1 MYKYKYTNHL
11 YFCLL
16 FYRTY
21 LCHCADFLG
30 AAEEITTKGVPDLLE
45 GDKNSHSEQY
55 PTLARP
61 TFSVYYKTVFTE
73 LITCVKGIQPGKQ
86 REDREVRGCSVRGEC
101 QKDGVLL
108 VIHSLLGK
116 MYTLSY
122 CQWGLYNF
130 SWLISIHGNG
140 RGVFVQVFCLHF
152 IYIFNECLFNV
163 FLPFAF
169 EWMSVWCELHCT
181 WISRAVVVSF
191 RSLFKFYFFSLR
203 QDLSFISFS

>member
-1 MYKYKYTNHL
+1 MMYTYKYTNHL

-55 PTLARP
+55 PTLSRP

-86 REDREVRGCSVRGEC
+86 CEDREVRGVQCKRGMSIGWGIVSHSFSVGEN
-101 QKDGVLL
+101 V
-108 VIHSLLGK
+108 
-116 MYTLSY
+116 
-122 CQWGLYNF
+122 
-130 SWLISIHGNG
+130 
-140 RGVFVQVFCLHF
+140 HF
-152 IYIFNECLFNV
+152 IL
-163 FLPFAF
+163 LS
-169 EWMSVWCELHCT
+169 M
-181 WISRAVVVSF
+181 
-191 RSLFKFYFFSLR
+191 RSL
-203 QDLSFISFS
+203 